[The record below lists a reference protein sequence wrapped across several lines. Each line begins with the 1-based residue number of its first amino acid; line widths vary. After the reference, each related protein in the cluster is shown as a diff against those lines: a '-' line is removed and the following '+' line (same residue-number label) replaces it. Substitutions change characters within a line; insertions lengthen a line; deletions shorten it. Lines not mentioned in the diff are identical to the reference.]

1 MYAIPKKLMPK
12 ALSDYKKKKMAK
24 EIRAYRSV
32 EAVIAYL
39 LALLEK
45 ERMTADDESIHRA
58 FYELKEEHFELLK
71 DLTFSQGDIFP
82 FSGEVQRAFF
92 DLQHSG
98 LMEAI
103 NPVYEIYR
111 IPKRSKEAIL
121 SYFSKSFSNSEKAE
135 LEQMSKRLEELLS
148 RQKRST

>member
-12 ALSDYKKKKMAK
+12 ALTDYKKRKMIK
-24 EIRAYRSV
+24 EIRAYKSV
-32 EAVIAYL
+32 EDVIAYL
-39 LALLEK
+39 LALLKK
-45 ERMTADDESIHRA
+45 ERMTADDETLHRA
-58 FYELKEEHFELLK
+58 FYELKREHLELLK

-82 FSGEVQRAFF
+82 FSSEVQRAIF

-111 IPKRSKEAIL
+111 IPRKSKEAIL
-121 SYFSKSFSNSEKAE
+121 LFLSKSFSESEKTE
-135 LEQMSKRLEELLS
+135 LNQMSTRLEELLS
-148 RQKRST
+148 V